1 MVQYMIRLDDACPTM
16 NHDNWKKMEVLLDR
30 YEVKPI
36 VGVIP
41 DNKDPDFYW
50 EDNPD
55 FYTQVSGWQSKGWTI
70 ALHGRNHVLHTY
82 IHTRKNYYQKSHS
95 VHTEFAGVDLE
106 KQKEMIDEGVKSLRE
121 HGIETNIFFAPAH
134 TYDKNTVKACLDS
147 GVIKFISDGYSL
159 KPFKRDGMI
168 FIPSICDGPFNI
180 KIPGVYTFVCH
191 PSAMEEKQFERIR
204 DFLDK
209 NKKRMT
215 NVYEVM
221 ENQNVQ
227 EGQGIIGHLIE
238 LAVYFCRGVR
248 KWTK

>member
-1 MVQYMIRLDDACPTM
+1 MIQYIIRLDDACPTM
-16 NHDNWKKMEVLLDR
+16 NHANWEKIENLLDK
-30 YEVKPI
+30 YQIKPI

-41 DNKDPDFYW
+41 DNKDPDFHW
-50 EDNPD
+50 EEKND
-55 FYTQVSGWQSKGWTI
+55 FYTQVLSWQSKGWTI
-70 ALHGRNHVLHTY
+70 ALHGKNHVLHTAVKR
-82 IHTRKNYYQKSHS
+82 HYYQKSNS
-95 VHTEFAGVDLE
+95 IYTEFAGVDLE
-106 KQKEMIDEGVKSLRE
+106 KQKEMICEGIEILKK
-121 HGIETNIFFAPAH
+121 HGIETDIFFAPAH
-134 TYDKNTVKACLDS
+134 TYDKNTAIACRES
-147 GVIKFISDGYSL
+147 GTIKYISDGYSL

-191 PSAMEEKQFERIR
+191 PSVMEEKQFEKIR

-215 NVYEVM
+215 SVYEVM
-221 ENQNVQ
+221 ENRNVQ

-248 KWTK
+248 KWTR